1 MMSYRINISRRKLRT
16 RWVVG
21 MEQYTYEHYFRIL
34 TPLSPKDKYNDRNNL
49 TDLTKELRSVYS
61 EPDFKIDVYK
71 ETRVPDEK
79 VEV

>member
-34 TPLSPKDKYNDRNNL
+34 TPLLPKDEWNDQNNL
-49 TDLTKELRSVYS
+49 TNLTKEMRSVYP
-61 EPDFKIDVYK
+61 EPEFKVDVWQ
-71 ETRVPDEK
+71 TPHVNDVK
-79 VEV
+79 VDI